1 MKTIYFE
8 KDIPRILATKLAAKC
23 CPPLLYT
30 GLNAVKYNRKLP
42 DPPLP
47 GPNWL
52 RVKNLACGL
61 CGTDVSFFKA
71 TTGTSSAFEP
81 IPGSA
86 RTFLGHEN
94 VGVVVEAGPAVTKF
108 RVGDRVTI
116 REYMSGCGNKDI
128 HPPCRHCAEGNYNLC
143 LNYGEPSPLNLPDT
157 GAGFGD
163 SFLAPEQQLTKI
175 FDELSE
181 DQAVLLEPSCVSVH
195 AVLLDPPRKG
205 ENILVYGCGMIG
217 LGIVQALK
225 IVQPDCRIWVTT
237 RKKARQQMA
246 KRLGADHILKGD
258 PYIAASEATGGS
270 RVYTGMNGNKMIF
283 GGFDR
288 IYDCAGGGKAN
299 TLCCR
304 LLRPRGTLMKVGHH
318 MTSITFDETPVWWHE
333 LKLIGVDAHGMEEWQ
348 GRKLYTFELVQE
360 WMRDGIYKTEG
371 FITHRFPLSR
381 YKDAM
386 RLAIS
391 NPSDMIKIVLDCR
404 KS

>member
-23 CPPLLYT
+23 CPQLLYT
-30 GLNAVKYNRKLP
+30 GLNAVKYDRKLP

-175 FDELSE
+175 FD
-181 DQAVLLEPSCVSVH
+181 
-195 AVLLDPPRKG
+195 
-205 ENILVYGCGMIG
+205 
-217 LGIVQALK
+217 
-225 IVQPDCRIWVTT
+225 
-237 RKKARQQMA
+237 
-246 KRLGADHILKGD
+246 
-258 PYIAASEATGGS
+258 
-270 RVYTGMNGNKMIF
+270 
-283 GGFDR
+283 
-288 IYDCAGGGKAN
+288 
-299 TLCCR
+299 
-304 LLRPRGTLMKVGHH
+304 
-318 MTSITFDETPVWWHE
+318 
-333 LKLIGVDAHGMEEWQ
+333 
-348 GRKLYTFELVQE
+348 
-360 WMRDGIYKTEG
+360 
-371 FITHRFPLSR
+371 
-381 YKDAM
+381 
-386 RLAIS
+386 
-391 NPSDMIKIVLDCR
+391 
-404 KS
+404 